1 MIEEKEEKHSRKFF
15 SEEITGNGEK
25 CEENQMRADDVQ
37 GRENDRVHLIGLT
50 SSPARPPAIGR
61 VEKRKK

>member
-1 MIEEKEEKHSRKFF
+1 MKNIF

-37 GRENDRVHLIGLT
+37 EG
-50 SSPARPPAIGR
+50 
-61 VEKRKK
+61 